1 VLPLPQTLN
10 TTRLRLR
17 GPVASDANAIFQS
30 YTQDPEVCRFMIW
43 RPHAS
48 ESVTEEFIASCAEE
62 WKTGSRLPYVI
73 TELHANVAIGMLEA
87 RMQGTTVDI
96 GYVLARS
103 HWGKGYMP
111 EAIQALTGVAL
122 QSASVFRVQA
132 TCDTETTP
140 SQRALEKSGFS
151 REGRLER
158 HTAHPNIS
166 PEPRACF
173 MYAKCRQGENAL

>member
-1 VLPLPQTLN
+1 MLPLPKALDTS
-10 TTRLRLR
+10 RLRLR
-17 GPVASDANAIFQS
+17 CPVAADASAIFQS

-48 ESVTEEFIASCAEE
+48 ESVTEEFIASCVEE

-73 TELHANVAIGMLEA
+73 AELQNNAAIGMLEA
-87 RMQGTTVDI
+87 RLQGTTVDI

-111 EAIQALTGVAL
+111 EAIHALTGVAL
-122 QSASVFRVQA
+122 QCSSAFRVQA
-132 TCDTETTP
+132 TCDTENIP
-140 SQRALEKSGFS
+140 SQRALEKSGS
-151 REGRLER
+151 IREGRLER
-158 HTAHPNIS
+158 YTVHPNIS

-173 MYAKCRQGENAL
+173 MYARCR

>member
-1 VLPLPQTLN
+1 VLPLPEILT

-17 GPVASDANAIFQS
+17 CPVAADASTIFRS
-30 YTQDPEVCRFMIW
+30 YTQDLEVCRFMIW

-48 ESVTEEFIASCAEE
+48 ESVTEEFLASCIKE
-62 WKTGSRLPYVI
+62 WKTGTRLAYVI

-87 RMQGTTVDI
+87 RTQGTTVDI

-103 HWGKGYMP
+103 HWGKGFMP
-111 EAIQALTGVAL
+111 EAIQALTGAAL
-122 QSASVFRVQA
+122 RSSSVFRVQA
-132 TCDTETTP
+132 TCDTENIP

-158 HTAHPNIS
+158 YTVHPNIS
-166 PEPRACF
+166 SEPRACF

>member
-10 TTRLRLR
+10 TSHLRLR
-17 GPVASDANAIFQS
+17 CPVASDTNAIFRS

-48 ESVTEEFIASCAEE
+48 ESVTEEFIASCVEE
-62 WKTGSRLPYVI
+62 WKTGNRLPYVI

-87 RMQGTTVDI
+87 RIQRTTVDI

-132 TCDTETTP
+132 TCDTDNIP

-151 REGRLER
+151 RESRLER
-158 HTAHPNIS
+158 YTVHPNIS
-166 PEPRACF
+166 SEPRACF
-173 MYAKCRQGENAL
+173 MYAKCR